1 MLDIRVAGNAFTQA
15 FQAANAKL
23 QSLLCEN
30 GTCALPDV
38 LHEAWHVK
46 DAPRPLCFER
56 GIAGKHDQRMDV
68 LGWHDVQ
75 DLLHGLDVLVVLAE
89 GILKPALVCADDLR
103 PGRRGRI
110 DVSTLFRT
118 QNPIGFQSLLI
129 GQWREIAIRGMA
141 ALTVIEHFDV
151 FKHSCLG
158 VFVRVKPLQ
167 INQLGL

>member
-1 MLDIRVAGNAFTQA
+1 MCVDEIRGRVSDQKDGLHSTSIQRSPAYVS
-15 FQAANAKL
+15 
-23 QSLLCEN
+23 SLHPCSTDTL
-30 GTCALPDV
+30 GHHPSTLPRTC
-38 LHEAWHVK
+38 
-46 DAPRPLCFER
+46 
-56 GIAGKHDQRMDV
+56 
-68 LGWHDVQ
+68 
-75 DLLHGLDVLVVLAE
+75 LAE
-89 GILKPALVCADDLR
+89 RLVSPLSRHDHH
-103 PGRRGRI
+103 

-118 QNPIGFQSLLI
+118 QNLIGFQSLLI

>member
-1 MLDIRVAGNAFTQA
+1 MRYIQPLTAEQRALLDKTMRDDPSFRARIRAH
-15 FQAANAKL
+15 
-23 QSLLCEN
+23 SLLLSAQ
-30 GTCALPDV
+30 GKTIKDIAQTYQV
-38 LHEAWHVK
+38 HRVTVSAWIHK
-46 DAPRPLCFER
+46 WEQHGAESL
-56 GIAGKHDQRMDV
+56 HDQPRS
-68 LGWHDVQ
+68 G
-75 DLLHGLDVLVVLAE
+75 
-89 GILKPALVCADDLR
+89 R
-103 PGRRGRI
+103 PCN

-129 GQWREIAIRGMA
+129 GQWREIAIRGMT

>member
-1 MLDIRVAGNAFTQA
+1 MVGRYVLCPI
-15 FQAANAKL
+15 
-23 QSLLCEN
+23 SLGC
-30 GTCALPDV
+30 
-38 LHEAWHVK
+38 
-46 DAPRPLCFER
+46 RPLASSTASLPVMVRVPIIFE
-56 GIAGKHDQRMDV
+56 HT
-68 LGWHDVQ
+68 
-75 DLLHGLDVLVVLAE
+75 
-89 GILKPALVCADDLR
+89 
-103 PGRRGRI
+103 